1 LIRQAHAGCGYPR
14 LYDKTVDKAWQRG
27 ARNLT
32 WGIAAMANRMT
43 LDSRTAVITGA
54 ASGIGRAL
62 AVSLA
67 SRRCNLALADINE
80 VGLAETARMV
90 QSNSLRVTCHVLDV
104 TDRDAL
110 AVVPQAVAA
119 QHGGTDILIN
129 NAGVAIGGTF
139 DQVSEQNFE
148 WLFEVNFWAVV
159 RLTRA
164 FMPLLRASDD
174 ARLVNLSSLYGLI
187 SPPGQTAYSAA
198 KFAVRGFSNALRHEL
213 KGTKI
218 GVTVV
223 HPGGVATSIA
233 DSARRPEGSTPE
245 EIEAQLQRAR
255 RALTMPPAKAGE
267 IIVDAIER
275 RAPRVLVGRDAKLL
289 SLLER
294 IVPVSYWKF
303 LEPLV
308 RRS

>member
-1 LIRQAHAGCGYPR
+1 
-14 LYDKTVDKAWQRG
+14 
-27 ARNLT
+27 
-32 WGIAAMANRMT
+32 MASRMS
-43 LDSRTAVITGA
+43 LDNRTAVITGA

-62 AVSLA
+62 AMSLA
-67 SRRCNLALADINE
+67 SRRCNLALADVNE
-80 VGLAETARMV
+80 AGLAETARMV
-90 QSNSLRVTCHVLDV
+90 QSNSLRVTSHVLDV
-104 TDRDAL
+104 TNRGAL
-110 AVVPQAVAA
+110 AALPQAVAA

-129 NAGVAIGGTF
+129 NAGVAIAGTF
-139 DQVSEQNFE
+139 DQVSESDFE

-164 FMPLLRASDD
+164 FLPLLKASDD

-213 KGTKI
+213 KGSRI

-223 HPGGVATSIA
+223 HPGGVATAIA
-233 DSARRPEGSTPE
+233 ESARRPQGTAPE
-245 EIEAQLQRAR
+245 EIEAQMKQAR
-255 RALTMPPAKAGE
+255 RVLTMPPATAGE

-275 RAPRVLVGRDAKLL
+275 RAARVLVGRDAKLL

-294 IVPVSYWKF
+294 IAPVSYWKF